1 MPNDYN
7 VGYGKPPKGSQFSSG
22 KSGNPKGRPKGS
34 KNIATLFNQITLEL
48 IQVKEN
54 GRTKT
59 MTRLEAVLLQMTNR
73 ALSGDPRTMREFVQF
88 SRLFQEA
95 ESNEPGTSA
104 PSERDAA
111 VMASLLKRMK
121 RAESPVDG
129 TEDVQPE
136 IDNEEPG
143 EEGFHEEDEEDYA

>member
-1 MPNDYN
+1 MPSDYK
-7 VGYGKPPKGSQFSSG
+7 VGYGKPPRGTQFLSG

-34 KNIATLFNQITLEL
+34 KNIATLFNQITLQL

-95 ESNEPGTSA
+95 ESNEPRTSE

-111 VMASLLKRMK
+111 VMASLLRRMK
-121 RAESPVDG
+121 RTESPSDDI
-129 TEDVQPE
+129 EELQPE
-136 IDNEEPG
+136 TDNEA
-143 EEGFHEEDEEDYA
+143 EEEFHDEDEEDYA